1 MISFPILKI
10 LLVILVVGFVA
21 LAFAVAH
28 LSGRGR
34 DRFREDTDDPPHYDA
49 APRAP
54 AAPKETAPAAQA
66 GIPGEIVAAIAAAV
80 ACLEPGAV
88 VTSVRRAPQ
97 GGVSAW
103 KLAGLLENTR
113 PF

>member
-1 MISFPILKI
+1 MISSPILKI

-21 LAFAVAH
+21 LAFAAAH
-28 LSGRGR
+28 LSGRAR
-34 DRFREDTDDPPHYDA
+34 DRFQEDTDDPPRYDA
-49 APRAP
+49 ARQAP
-54 AAPKETAPAAQA
+54 AAPEETVQA
-66 GIPGEIVAAIAAAV
+66 GVPGEIVAAIAAAV
-80 ACLEPGAV
+80 ACLDPGAV

>member
-28 LSGRGR
+28 LSGRAR
-34 DRFREDTDDPPHYDA
+34 DRVQEDTDDPPRYGA
-49 APRAP
+49 ERQVP
-54 AAPKETAPAAQA
+54 AAPEGMGAQV

-88 VTSVRRAPQ
+88 VTSVRRMPQ
-97 GGVSAW
+97 GGVSSW